1 MNHLAIDTATE
12 ILSVALRVE
21 GSHTRS
27 YHEIRDEGLHHA
39 RMLLPMVDR
48 LLGQAGLCPGEI
60 DLVSC
65 MRGPGSFTGLRI
77 GMATAKG
84 IASAVAGMRDLSA
97 LPLVSVPTLDVMA
110 AATDSSAT
118 LVMPLID
125 GRKGRYYAA
134 VYSAGTR
141 LTEDLDLEPRRLL
154 TRARDLLCDV
164 ADGDVDTGGVLLC
177 GPHVCRFMR
186 TLGSGEPPEG
196 LELFRGADF
205 RGGYAVSLLEQA
217 EHHLKVIG
225 YDAVDEGP
233 RYVRRSDAELSRDS

>member
-1 MNHLAIDTATE
+1 MNHLAIDSATE

-21 GSHTRS
+21 GAQTRP
-27 YHEIRDEGLHHA
+27 YHEVRDEGLHHA
-39 RMLLPMVDR
+39 RLLLPIVDR
-48 LLGQAGLCPGEI
+48 LLGQAGLRPEEL

-84 IASAVAGMRDLSA
+84 VAAAVAGVRDLRT

-110 AATDSSAT
+110 AATVSSSA
-118 LVMPLID
+118 LVIPLID

-134 VYSAGTR
+134 VYSGGNR

-154 TRARDLLCDV
+154 ASVRGLCADLGAR
-164 ADGDVDTGGVLLC
+164 GVLLC
-177 GPHVCRFMR
+177 GPHVSGFMHA
-186 TLGSGEPPEG
+186 LDSGESGENAG
-196 LELFRGADF
+196 LIGGADY
-205 RGGYAVSLLEQA
+205 RGGYATSLLEQA
-217 EHHLKVIG
+217 EHHLKTNG
-225 YDAVDEGP
+225 YDPADQGP